1 MALGQYKAGD
11 EIMITVV
18 YDEVIGLAEDVSLSS
33 SCGMPLGNVT
43 YEGGVGT
50 NTLTFKA
57 TLTEDFEVTPD
68 VNNDIKNLTPVVG
81 TVKDILGN

>member
-1 MALGQYKAGD
+1 
-11 EIMITVV
+11 
-18 YDEVIGLAEDVSLSS
+18 
-33 SCGMPLGNVT
+33 MPLGNVT